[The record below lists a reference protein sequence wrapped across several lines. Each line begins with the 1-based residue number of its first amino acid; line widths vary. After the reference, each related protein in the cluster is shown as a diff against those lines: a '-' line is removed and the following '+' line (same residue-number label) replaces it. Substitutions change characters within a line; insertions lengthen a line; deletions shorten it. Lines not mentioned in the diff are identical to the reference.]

1 MALSRVFGS
10 TVMVLGFM
18 LGASAAHAQV
28 SALPSEIQQKLAAAG
43 PTWRGS
49 TQDTEPMYTLFQP
62 LLKAAHKDGVEIT
75 KNLAYGA
82 DPKQVLDVYKP
93 KGKTGVPI
101 VIFIHG
107 GAYVRGSK
115 DYVGEIFGNITTWF
129 ARQGTLGINADY
141 PLAPAA
147 TWPSAAKNVGKM
159 VAWAKANGTRYGG
172 DPNRIY
178 LVGHSAG
185 ATHVASYIFDA
196 SLQPTSGPGVAGAV
210 LISGRYRVTY
220 DPTGDPNA
228 KNMQAYF
235 GDDASA
241 YVERSPITHIRESS
255 VPLFLVNAEYD
266 NAGLDVLG
274 AELFAAICE
283 RDGKCPRFTR
293 LEKHNHISEVTSFNT
308 ADEQLGR
315 EILEFMKRGR

>member
-1 MALSRVFGS
+1 
-10 TVMVLGFM
+10 
-18 LGASAAHAQV
+18 
-28 SALPSEIQQKLAAAG
+28 
-43 PTWRGS
+43 
-49 TQDTEPMYTLFQP
+49 
-62 LLKAAHKDGVEIT
+62 
-75 KNLAYGA
+75 
-82 DPKQVLDVYKP
+82 
-93 KGKTGVPI
+93 
-101 VIFIHG
+101 
-107 GAYVRGSK
+107 
-115 DYVGEIFGNITTWF
+115 
-129 ARQGTLGINADY
+129 
-141 PLAPAA
+141 
-147 TWPSAAKNVGKM
+147 
-159 VAWAKANGTRYGG
+159 
-172 DPNRIY
+172 
-178 LVGHSAG
+178 
-185 ATHVASYIFDA
+185 
-196 SLQPTSGPGVAGAV
+196 VAGAV

>member
-115 DYVGEIFGNITTWF
+115 DYVGEI
-129 ARQGTLGINADY
+129 R
-141 PLAPAA
+141 
-147 TWPSAAKNVGKM
+147 SEERRVGK
-159 VAWAKANGTRYGG
+159 
-172 DPNRIY
+172 
-178 LVGHSAG
+178 
-185 ATHVASYIFDA
+185 
-196 SLQPTSGPGVAGAV
+196 
-210 LISGRYRVTY
+210 
-220 DPTGDPNA
+220 
-228 KNMQAYF
+228 
-235 GDDASA
+235 
-241 YVERSPITHIRESS
+241 ECRSRWSPYH
-255 VPLFLVNAEYD
+255 
-266 NAGLDVLG
+266 
-274 AELFAAICE
+274 
-283 RDGKCPRFTR
+283 
-293 LEKHNHISEVTSFNT
+293 
-308 ADEQLGR
+308 
-315 EILEFMKRGR
+315 